1 MRFHLDQQDEEGQ
14 AIVEYALILAL
25 IAVASLTALT
35 VLSANLQA
43 QLDAIAARLTD
54 IVAGL

>member
-14 AIVEYALILAL
+14 AMVEYALILAL

-35 VLSANLQA
+35 VLSANIQA